1 MATTRDLHLDPLN
14 LPSTRFTS
22 SSPATAGLTASSGR
36 FPSIANHHDAPHSAS
51 AAQSKFR
58 ASLGGPAVG
67 PASSSSASS
76 SSGAAASN
84 NWRAVSP
91 ASRASTG
98 ADGLGLGGGRAHGL
112 RPASELLSV
121 SHGAHHHPQQQ
132 QSGGAG
138 AGANGDTIDRWFED
152 LQQYEATLED
162 MAAASLDAN
171 FKEELSAIEQWFRVL
186 SEAERTAALY
196 SLLQSAT
203 PLQMRFFITILQQ
216 MARQDPVSAALLSPA
231 NPSQLSFESQMEAKL
246 ASFGLKSPA
255 SPVVRQFARQSLA
268 ASTGAAAAAGP
279 PSSAA
284 LDLLAPPDA
293 AAPPSA
299 ASAAASSANSP
310 AASTLA
316 SQRAKLKASARTSAP
331 ANLLLSAS
339 GGSASLG
346 ESLKSPL
353 WAKDETVRERS
364 PSPRPKSTGSAHADG
379 NSPAPAQ
386 QQAPASAAGAYLRSP
401 GLDGGAA
408 SSSFDNQLSPL
419 VGGNWASM
427 VNTPLVPMFGKG
439 DQMEQGNYGVASP
452 NLDAAA
458 HAGWN
463 GAPQPTSPN
472 PSSGIVLDDARKFRR
487 SARISGGALGGMYD
501 EASSSSSGAIAAAS
515 SALSASTASDR
526 AQSAATAQKRV
537 QDQLHA
543 VQQLKNMQQS
553 AINLGLGALGS
564 STNGGGGG
572 PPASPGL
579 GGVNGSRLSSTG
591 ALSSPGLQQTAMQA
605 QQNWRNANAA
615 HLPPPSPQQQHQQ
628 GGQHS
633 HLGHLGQQG
642 HQYQQQHNLQQLQ
655 QQQQDLY
662 GMHGGLGA
670 GLAGLGVVGGGSPSP
685 QQIQAQTQAQ
695 LASLV
700 ALQQQM
706 IQQQQ
711 QLQSLA
717 SLNGLGI
724 PNAGLG
730 VGMGGL
736 LGPQL
741 SPRLGGGG
749 GGGGGTSPG
758 VGGGFG
764 LGFGGGMPS
773 PRRSPRPHGN
783 DRSPHFG
790 SYGHSSR
797 PGGGSSSAGAGGV
810 GGGSAGGGGGGANPQ
825 QTPGS
830 GANPDEPLDMA
841 LLGDTPAWLRSLR
854 LHKYTGIFEGSTW
867 QEMAVMGDKDLEDK
881 GVGALGARRKLLKV
895 FETVRAKT
903 GLAAAAGTS
912 SNGSASSPVEGDNH
926 SHSSPNSPA
935 SDSLPVT
942 PNMGARSP
950 ALDGGDEA
958 HP

>member
-1 MATTRDLHLDPLN
+1 MTTTRDLHLDPLN

-22 SSPATAGLTASSGR
+22 SSPATAGLAASNPGR
-36 FPSIANHHDAPHSAS
+36 FPSMPPSSDAPHSAS
-51 AAQSKFR
+51 AGQSKFR
-58 ASLGGPAVG
+58 ASLGGPNVG
-67 PASSSSASS
+67 PTS

-91 ASRASTG
+91 GSRASTG
-98 ADGLGLGGGRAHGL
+98 ADGFGAGGRAHGL
-112 RPASELLSV
+112 RPTSELLSV
-121 SHGAHHHPQQQ
+121 SHGAHHRD
-132 QSGGAG
+132 QSGGPG
-138 AGANGDTIDRWFED
+138 AGGNGDTEAIDRWFED

-231 NPSQLSFESQMEAKL
+231 NPSQLSFESQIEHKL

-268 ASTGAAAAAGP
+268 ASSGPAAAAAGP
-279 PSSAA
+279 PSPAA

-293 AAPPSA
+293 AGAGATSSA
-299 ASAAASSANSP
+299 SSASANSP

-353 WAKDETVRERS
+353 WGKDETVRERS
-364 PSPRPKSTGSAHADG
+364 PSPRPKSTGSAHDGG
-379 NSPAPAQ
+379 NSPAPA
-386 QQAPASAAGAYLRSP
+386 PAAAAGAYLRSP
-401 GLDGGAA
+401 VLDG
-408 SSSFDNQLSPL
+408 SFDNQLSPL

-439 DQMEQGNYGVASP
+439 EQMEQGNYGVASP

-463 GAPQPTSPN
+463 GAPTSPN
-472 PSSGIVLDDARKFRR
+472 PGNAAGPGGIVLDDARKFRR

-501 EASSSSSGAIAAAS
+501 EQHQSLSSSGGVAAAS

-564 STNGGGGG
+564 STNGGGNGNGG

-628 GGQHS
+628 GQHAQ
-633 HLGHLGQQG
+633 HHGHHGQQY
-642 HQYQQQHNLQQLQ
+642 QQQQHNLQQLQ

-662 GMHGGLGA
+662 GMHGGGLGGLGA

-736 LGPQL
+736 LGPQI
-741 SPRLGGGG
+741 SPRLGTGGGG
-749 GGGGGTSPG
+749 GGGSSPG
-758 VGGGFG
+758 VGSGFG
-764 LGFGGGMPS
+764 LGFSGGMPS

-797 PGGGSSSAGAGGV
+797 PGVGSSSAGAGG
-810 GGGSAGGGGGGANPQ
+810 AGASGGGGANPQ

-903 GLAAAAGTS
+903 GLAAPAGTS
-912 SNGSASSPVEGDNH
+912 SNGSASSPVEGGNH
-926 SHSSPNSPA
+926 SHSSPNSPT

-950 ALDGGDEA
+950 ALDGADA
-958 HP
+958 

>member
-1 MATTRDLHLDPLN
+1 A
-14 LPSTRFTS
+14 
-22 SSPATAGLTASSGR
+22 
-36 FPSIANHHDAPHSAS
+36 
-51 AAQSKFR
+51 
-58 ASLGGPAVG
+58 
-67 PASSSSASS
+67 
-76 SSGAAASN
+76 
-84 NWRAVSP
+84 
-91 ASRASTG
+91 
-98 ADGLGLGGGRAHGL
+98 
-112 RPASELLSV
+112 
-121 SHGAHHHPQQQ
+121 
-132 QSGGAG
+132 
-138 AGANGDTIDRWFED
+138 IDRWFED

-268 ASTGAAAAAGP
+268 ASGAAAP
-279 PSSAA
+279 PSPAV
-284 LDLLAPPDA
+284 DLLAPPGA
-293 AAPPSA
+293 AGDSA
-299 ASAAASSANSP
+299 HNHSSP

-331 ANLLLSAS
+331 ANLLLGAS

-364 PSPRPKSTGSAHADG
+364 PSPRPKSTGSAHDG
-379 NSPAPAQ
+379 NAPP
-386 QQAPASAAGAYLRSP
+386 APASASAGAYLRSP
-401 GLDGGAA
+401 VLDGG
-408 SSSFDNQLSPL
+408 FENQLSPL

-439 DQMEQGNYGVASP
+439 ETMEPGNYGGGSGGVASP
-452 NLDAAA
+452 NLDGVNPRL
-458 HAGWN
+458 AGWN
-463 GAPQPTSPN
+463 GGAPAPAPTSPN
-472 PSSGIVLDDARKFRR
+472 PGGIVLDDARKFRR
-487 SARISGGALGGMYD
+487 SARVSGGAVGGLNGGALGGMYED
-501 EASSSSSGAIAAAS
+501 AAAGGG
-515 SALSASTASDR
+515 
-526 AQSAATAQKRV
+526 AA
-537 QDQLHA
+537 
-543 VQQLKNMQQS
+543 

-564 STNGGGGG
+564 STNGGGAGVG
-572 PPASPGL
+572 NGPASPGV
-579 GGVNGSRLSSTG
+579 GGVNGSRLTSTG
-591 ALSSPGLQQTAMQA
+591 GLSSPGLQQTAMAA

-615 HLPPPSPQQQHQQ
+615 HLPPPSPQQQPQQ
-628 GGQHS
+628 H
-633 HLGHLGQQG
+633 HLGHQHQHQLG
-642 HQYQQQHNLQQLQ
+642 HQHH
-655 QQQQDLY
+655 QDPY
-662 GMHGGLGA
+662 AGGAAAAAA
-670 GLAGLGVVGGGSPSP
+670 GLAGLGVLGGGAHGSPSP

-706 IQQQQ
+706 IAQQQ

-717 SLNGLGI
+717 NLNGLGI

-736 LGPQL
+736 LGPQI

-749 GGGGGTSPG
+749 PGGSPG
-758 VGGGFG
+758 VG
-764 LGFGGGMPS
+764 S
-773 PRRSPRPHGN
+773 P
-783 DRSPHFG
+783 
-790 SYGHSSR
+790 
-797 PGGGSSSAGAGGV
+797 GAN
-810 GGGSAGGGGGGANPQ
+810 AGGGGANPQ

-830 GANPDEPLDMA
+830 GANPDEPLDMT

-854 LHKYTGIFEGSTW
+854 LHKYTGIFEGATW

-881 GVGALGARRKLLKV
+881 GVSALGARRKLLKV

-903 GLAAAAGTS
+903 GLAAPAGGTAS
-912 SNGSASSPVEGDNH
+912 SGSGSGSASSPVEGAH
-926 SHSSPNSPA
+926 SRSHSSPASPH
-935 SDSLPVT
+935 SESLPVT
-942 PNMGARSP
+942 PNMGERSP
-950 ALDGGDEA
+950 AFEDEKHA
-958 HP
+958 

>member
-1 MATTRDLHLDPLN
+1 
-14 LPSTRFTS
+14 
-22 SSPATAGLTASSGR
+22 
-36 FPSIANHHDAPHSAS
+36 
-51 AAQSKFR
+51 
-58 ASLGGPAVG
+58 
-67 PASSSSASS
+67 
-76 SSGAAASN
+76 
-84 NWRAVSP
+84 
-91 ASRASTG
+91 
-98 ADGLGLGGGRAHGL
+98 
-112 RPASELLSV
+112 
-121 SHGAHHHPQQQ
+121 
-132 QSGGAG
+132 
-138 AGANGDTIDRWFED
+138 
-152 LQQYEATLED
+152 

-268 ASTGAAAAAGP
+268 ASGAAAP
-279 PSSAA
+279 PSPAV
-284 LDLLAPPDA
+284 DLLAPPGA
-293 AAPPSA
+293 AGDSA
-299 ASAAASSANSP
+299 HNHSSP

-331 ANLLLSAS
+331 ANLLLGAS

-364 PSPRPKSTGSAHADG
+364 PSPRPKSTGSAHDG
-379 NSPAPAQ
+379 NAPP
-386 QQAPASAAGAYLRSP
+386 APASASAGAYLRSP
-401 GLDGGAA
+401 VLDGG
-408 SSSFDNQLSPL
+408 FENQLSPL

-439 DQMEQGNYGVASP
+439 ETMEPGNYGGGSGGVASP
-452 NLDAAA
+452 NLDGVNPRL
-458 HAGWN
+458 AGWN
-463 GAPQPTSPN
+463 GGAPAPAPTSPN
-472 PSSGIVLDDARKFRR
+472 PGGIVLDDARKFRR
-487 SARISGGALGGMYD
+487 SARVSGGAVGGLNGGALGGMYED
-501 EASSSSSGAIAAAS
+501 AAAGGGAA
-515 SALSASTASDR
+515 SALSSSAASDR

-543 VQQLKNMQQS
+543 MQQLKNMQQS

-564 STNGGGGG
+564 STNGGGAGVG
-572 PPASPGL
+572 NGPASPGV
-579 GGVNGSRLSSTG
+579 GGVNGSRLTSTG
-591 ALSSPGLQQTAMQA
+591 GLSSPGLQQTAMAA

-615 HLPPPSPQQQHQQ
+615 HLPPPSPQQQPQQ
-628 GGQHS
+628 H
-633 HLGHLGQQG
+633 HLGHQHQHQLG
-642 HQYQQQHNLQQLQ
+642 HQHH
-655 QQQQDLY
+655 QDPY
-662 GMHGGLGA
+662 AGGAAAAAA
-670 GLAGLGVVGGGSPSP
+670 GLAGLGVLGGGAHGSPSP

-706 IQQQQ
+706 IAQQQ

-717 SLNGLGI
+717 NLNGLGI

-736 LGPQL
+736 LGPQI

-749 GGGGGTSPG
+749 PGGSPG
-758 VGGGFG
+758 VGSPGAGGGYG
-764 LGFGGGMPS
+764 LGFGGAGMPS
-773 PRRSPRPHGN
+773 PRRSPRPHGS

-790 SYGHSSR
+790 GSAYGHSSR
-797 PGGGSSSAGAGGV
+797 PGGGM
-810 GGGSAGGGGGGANPQ
+810 GGSASGGANAGGGGANPQ

-830 GANPDEPLDMA
+830 GANPDEPLDMT

-854 LHKYTGIFEGSTW
+854 LHKYTGIFEGATW

-881 GVGALGARRKLLKV
+881 GVSALGARRKLLKCV
-895 FETVRAKT
+895 APAFLLF
-903 GLAAAAGTS
+903 LAAPTHSAAPVPAGS
-912 SNGSASSPVEGDNH
+912 SRPSAPRRASPL
-926 SHSSPNSPA
+926 PPA
-935 SDSLPVT
+935 APPRPARAPARRRPPSRAPTRARTRRPRRLT
-942 PNMGARSP
+942 PSRSP
-950 ALDGGDEA
+950 
-958 HP
+958 